1 MSKIAIN
8 ISSNSPFNMCIQ
20 PLRRYTGL
28 GITEIK
34 SKIENKDFFAETD
47 ANDLDNME
55 NLKELVDNLLKLNAD
70 VKIFDNDEYGEGIFN
85 YQEISY
91 NEFINNIDRLK
102 DINEELQDYNDA
114 TSDEV

>member
-8 ISSNSPFNMCIQ
+8 ISPNSPFNKCILL
-20 PLRRYTGL
+20 LRRYTGL

-55 NLKELVDNLLKLNAD
+55 NLKELVDNLLKLNANL
-70 VKIFDNDEYGEGIFN
+70 KIFDSNEYGEGIFN

-91 NEFINNIDRLK
+91 NEFINNINRLK
-102 DINEELQDYNDA
+102 EIMEELQDYDDA
-114 TSDEV
+114 TTDEV